1 MKIKQIVFAL
11 ILIGPQ
17 SALAQVAAGTTTDI
31 EELTINASF
40 DTSVAG
46 SAAKMQD
53 QNQLESE
60 ARKDTTGNQ
69 AVLPAT
75 IHEVASGLQSK
86 LDQRMKMDFE
96 HQDTRHPTFAT
107 AY

>member
-11 ILIGPQ
+11 IFIGSQ

-31 EELTINASF
+31 EKLTINTSF
-40 DTSVAG
+40 ETSVAG

-60 ARKDTTGNQ
+60 AGKDTTGNQ
-69 AVLPAT
+69 AALPAT
-75 IHEVASGLQSK
+75 IHDVASGLQSK
-86 LDQRMKMDFE
+86 LDQRMKLDFE
-96 HQDTRHPTFAT
+96 HQNTRHPTFAI